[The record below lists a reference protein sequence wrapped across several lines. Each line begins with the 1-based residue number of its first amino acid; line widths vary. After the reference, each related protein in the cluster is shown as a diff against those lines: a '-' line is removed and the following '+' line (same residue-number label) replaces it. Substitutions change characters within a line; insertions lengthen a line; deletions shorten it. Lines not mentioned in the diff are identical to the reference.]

1 MENKFLVP
9 IGVLAFLKVRILYMV
24 QYTIYI
30 VYMYI
35 YIYIIMVIKE
45 VNSDNLLP
53 RCQPRLCFW
62 ASYSTSPCL
71 GSLLCK
77 RKIISL
83 LIVRLDKPMCVK
95 WIKWYPKHDPWLA
108 IIITLIYILNFYCL
122 FTFGCTGPSLLSAQL
137 SPVGTSRGCSS
148 LRRAGFSLWWFL
160 LLWAQAVGAH
170 GLSSCGPWV

>member
-35 YIYIIMVIKE
+35 YIIMVIKE
-45 VNSDNLLP
+45 VNSDHSLP

-108 IIITLIYILNFYCL
+108 IIITLIYILNFYYL
-122 FTFGCTGPSLLSAQL
+122 FTFGCTGP
-137 SPVGTSRGCSS
+137 
-148 LRRAGFSLWWFL
+148 L
-160 LLWAQAVGAH
+160 LLFAQAFASWDQQ
-170 GLSSCGPWV
+170 GLLFLATCRLLIAVVSLAVSTGCRSTRAQ